1 MRRLLALLALLA
13 ASLAFASCG
22 PSGRTYGDA
31 GKASSTSLQELWFA
45 DGAWKLCLAP
55 DCPVAQSGSGAAALT
70 YDAYFAWRPKDSGDS
85 SYGPLMAKIAATIP
99 PFTRPCVNATCH
111 TLSTVAMAD
120 AVALLRTYD
129 PNETDRSGLAKVTG
143 ALDALD
149 RSKAYFRGACPEIPY
164 AEPFGGKSMLKA
176 LATDSN
182 YAKAAVSVAHYTLDT
197 SYLDRGER
205 RYLLARKF
213 FFDPKAGLYTA
224 YVLDDGKQ
232 CRQVPAQFQAGVN
245 GDMIYVAYVLFVA
258 SRGAAYQA
266 QATSVAQAVAT
277 KLSDARGILA
287 NLEDEHDSAEPLF
300 EAFYVLAKYWN
311 QDFALDFVT
320 RNAAAV
326 EGARTQTGSLG
337 RFFDGPPPEDG
348 VTAWQTSGGFAA
360 TLAAQALQPGDV
372 LPSPG
377 PGWTNARFTALGP
390 QKMPQVIRF
399 NGSGIALRGTL
410 GDRCCP
416 AGARVFVDGVETFDR
431 TGIRQSYSPAGKI
444 PNSVLFAW
452 QWPTAGKHEIRLEA
466 KSPSDADRA
475 VHLSGYEVK

>member
-1 MRRLLALLALLA
+1 MQRILVLLA
-13 ASLAFASCG
+13 ASLALASCG
-22 PSGRTYGDA
+22 PSGPTYGDG
-31 GKASSTSLQELWFA
+31 GKASSNSLQQLWYA
-45 DGAWKLCLAP
+45 DGGWKLCLTTG
-55 DCPVAQSGSGAAALT
+55 CRVANSGTGAAALT
-70 YDAYFAWRPKDSGDS
+70 YDAYFAWRPKDSGDA
-85 SYGPLMAKIAATIP
+85 SYGPMMEKIAETIP
-99 PFTRPCVNATCH
+99 PFTRPCVDATCH

-129 PNETDRSGLAKVTG
+129 PNQKDVAGLAKVSA

-149 RSKAYFRGACPEIPY
+149 HSSAYFRGACPDIPY
-164 AEPFGGKSMLKA
+164 AEPFGGKSMLKT

-182 YAKAAVSVAHYTLDT
+182 YAKAALSVAHYSQDK

-205 RYLLARKF
+205 RYLTARKY

-224 YVLDDGKQ
+224 YVLDDGKH
-232 CRQVPAQFQAGVN
+232 CTQVPGQFQAGVN
-245 GDMIYVAYVLFVA
+245 GDMIYAAYVLFVA
-258 SRGAAYQA
+258 SRGSAYQT

-277 KLSDARGILA
+277 KLSDGRGILA

-320 RNAAAV
+320 RNAAAA
-326 EGARTQTGSLG
+326 EGARTQNGSIG

-360 TLAAQALQPGDV
+360 TMAGQALQPGDA

-377 PGWTNARFTALGP
+377 PDWKNAKFTPLKS
-390 QKMPQVIRF
+390 QTMPQVIRF
-399 NGSGIALRGTL
+399 SGSGISLRGTL
-410 GDRCCP
+410 GDPCCP
-416 AGARVFVDGVETFDR
+416 AGARVFIDGVETFDR

-452 QWPTAGKHEIRLEA
+452 QWPAAGKHEIRLEA
-466 KSPSDADRA
+466 KSPSDAEHA